1 MNHTITINEIKNAQ
15 DNIANFIKKTPLI
28 KIEANVYLKG
38 EHHQVTKSFK
48 PRGACNAMLNLSEE
62 ARKKGIITRSSGN
75 FAQAISYIGKQ
86 LDTDVTVVMPEHVPK
101 AKIDATKSWGATVIL
116 KGTQHAEAQALVDQ
130 LADEKGLTKM
140 HPYDD
145 PDVIAGQGT
154 AMLEICEALDKVD
167 IFFCPISGGG
177 LMSGCATALK
187 ALHPTARIIAVEP
200 EHANDYALYRTTSKF
215 TVLTEAHSVAD
226 GLLAPVV
233 GKHCKPLLDAYVDD
247 VIVVTDDEILNAMKK
262 IKQLSNEEVEPSG
275 AAAYAAFE
283 QFKKNNDIENKTV
296 VCMASGGNFDKER
309 FPL

>member
-1 MNHTITINEIKNAQ
+1 MKNMTSLTNIKEAQLTIAPYIKT
-15 DNIANFIKKTPLI
+15 TPLI
-28 KIEANVYLKG
+28 TVEPNVYLKG

-48 PRGACNAMLNLSEE
+48 PRGACNAMLNLSDE
-62 ARKKGIITRSSGN
+62 ARQKGVIARSSGN

-86 LDTDVTVVMPEHVPK
+86 LNTDVTVVMPEHAPK

-145 PDVIAGQGT
+145 PAVIAGQGT
-154 AMLEICEALDKVD
+154 AMLEIVEKLDQID

-187 ALHPTARIIAVEP
+187 SLQPSALIIAVEP
-200 EHANDYALYRTTSKF
+200 EHASDYAQYRKTSTF
-215 TVLTEAHSVAD
+215 TVLSNAHSVAD
-226 GLLAPVV
+226 GLLAPSV

-247 VIVVTDDEILNAMKK
+247 VIVVTDTEILNAMQK
-262 IKQLSNEEVEPSG
+262 IKRLTNEEVEPSG

-283 QFKKNNDIENKTV
+283 QFRKNNDLKNKTV

-309 FPL
+309 FQ